1 MIRLL
6 FLLLLLVPVTNY
18 AFAEHIF
25 DSNAYAQF
33 LDISQLTSD
42 KVTFDFDGK
51 SYDVYYGY
59 RGSLDA
65 MGSDELF
72 PTLSSMNINEERK
85 SIEIIGTRVIPEFGG
100 LTILV
105 LGISIMGIIYLVRK
119 NPLLKGLT
127 RIN

>member
-6 FLLLLLVPVTNY
+6 FLLLLLVPVTN

-51 SYDVYYGY
+51 SYDV
-59 RGSLDA
+59 L
-65 MGSDELF
+65 
-72 PTLSSMNINEERK
+72 LSESQ
-85 SIEIIGTRVIPEFGG
+85 GG
-100 LTILV
+100 EW
-105 LGISIMGIIYLVRK
+105 
-119 NPLLKGLT
+119 
-127 RIN
+127 